1 MSTSRPVVFDLAG
14 DIDDT
19 GYAAIQALDGTPIR
33 VEQWNN
39 EASWDSIR
47 HYALGL
53 GDDNPLFCDPGYAQR
68 TPYGAVLAPPT
79 FPFTAFDGAV
89 GAGLPGVQPIYA
101 GTAWRFHRRLRR
113 NELIRA
119 SARFGPVRRLS
130 ERHDHPDRTLPL
142 RGRGGRTDR

>member
-1 MSTSRPVVFDLAG
+1 MSMSRPAVFDLAG

-19 GYAAIQALDGTPIR
+19 GYDAVRGLDGTPIR

-53 GDDNPLFCDPGYAQR
+53 GDDNPLFCDPGYAQG
-68 TPYGAVLAPPT
+68 TPYGTILAPPT
-79 FPFTAFDGAV
+79 FPYTAFDGAV

-101 GTAWRFHRRLRR
+101 GT
-113 NELIRA
+113 
-119 SARFGPVRRLS
+119 
-130 ERHDHPDRTLPL
+130 DRKSVV
-142 RGRGGRTDR
+142 